1 MGSETSVRFTGKPD
15 SKNHKTIKSFFVLV
29 LIFVLTLSS
38 TLAFASLTPL
48 ILPAQHVNT
57 TGILTSGETT
67 ASPTANNDLSFKPA
81 MWKPSWTDQD
91 NNGVADTLDQEI
103 ASRSVNNTS
112 GDYTNLIVA
121 LKTQPT
127 SEDADAFVLSG
138 GYLTTS
144 PWTNA
149 IYGFGGQMP
158 YNRIAEFV
166 QSDPNVLLVEKE
178 QISHAQ
184 IAYAAG
190 QIGARTYV
198 WNTLGLQGDPQ
209 SSIAVVDTGI
219 DDSHPD
225 FTPGYGDQNF
235 TKKIVGWNNQ
245 ITPSA
250 TSPYDDNGH
259 GSHVSGLA
267 TGNGFF
273 STDLA
278 GNAVATW
285 GANLGSVSQP
295 GTYLISGMMVNKTG
309 TITINVK
316 WRTTG
321 TARLSALR
329 LYNGDKSL
337 STGSWIQVASVNT
350 PNQETWRSL
359 NYQVTST
366 PSGGYEMYH
375 ILMSLTAGIGD
386 LYVVFTVSWP
396 YTPPSDGSPAWTGI
410 APQTRLVGVKVLGSD
425 GSGTDTGLING
436 IDWIIANRQAYH
448 IVIASMSLGFG
459 SEVFTVDAALV
470 NLVNSG
476 VTTIVSAGNSGS
488 GSNNIYTLGS
498 VDEVLTVAAT
508 NQFDNIASFSSQG
521 GTSRYTGQTIK
532 PDIAAPG
539 GSFFAVPLFSA
550 DSNDFDADG
559 MWSDVAVND
568 SAPMQGTSMSA
579 PIVSGAASLLIQAMG
594 GFANWQWTRS
604 QALQPKMLLLMTATE
619 TYPNPRESGTSATS
633 PTLQRGGKDAHEGY
647 GRINLDTAAD
657 ALLKTYQVG
666 TTTTGTLGRP
676 PTLTDITVLGQKL
689 AWARKLQLTTVGR
702 YNFTLTVPT
711 SADFDLYLY
720 NGTGTSYG
728 EPAIVAKS
736 TTATTG
742 GHEQIILNAPYNGTY
757 YLVVKRATA
766 ATPGGIFA
774 LESTFTPNHDVV
786 ILSVQSTA
794 PSVYKGSNLNITVT
808 VKNQGLNTESF
819 YVTAFY
825 NNSMIDEKATSLTA
839 AGTTTLTFTWNTTG
853 TTVSHYTIRA
863 QATVVPNEYNITN
876 NQLIDGIVQ
885 VKTPGDINGDESINV
900 LDVGLISAHWYPGPP
915 IGPSGYE
922 ANADLDSD
930 GAVNVEDLAI
940 ISAHW
945 TGPPKGPLSPE

>member
-1 MGSETSVRFTGKPD
+1 
-15 SKNHKTIKSFFVLV
+15 
-29 LIFVLTLSS
+29 
-38 TLAFASLTPL
+38 
-48 ILPAQHVNT
+48 
-57 TGILTSGETT
+57 
-67 ASPTANNDLSFKPA
+67 
-81 MWKPSWTDQD
+81 
-91 NNGVADTLDQEI
+91 
-103 ASRSVNNTS
+103 
-112 GDYTNLIVA
+112 
-121 LKTQPT
+121 
-127 SEDADAFVLSG
+127 
-138 GYLTTS
+138 
-144 PWTNA
+144 
-149 IYGFGGQMP
+149 
-158 YNRIAEFV
+158 
-166 QSDPNVLLVEKE
+166 
-178 QISHAQ
+178 
-184 IAYAAG
+184 
-190 QIGARTYV
+190 
-198 WNTLGLQGDPQ
+198 
-209 SSIAVVDTGI
+209 
-219 DDSHPD
+219 
-225 FTPGYGDQNF
+225 
-235 TKKIVGWNNQ
+235 
-245 ITPSA
+245 
-250 TSPYDDNGH
+250 
-259 GSHVSGLA
+259 
-267 TGNGFF
+267 
-273 STDLA
+273 
-278 GNAVATW
+278 
-285 GANLGSVSQP
+285 
-295 GTYLISGMMVNKTG
+295 
-309 TITINVK
+309 
-316 WRTTG
+316 
-321 TARLSALR
+321 
-329 LYNGDKSL
+329 
-337 STGSWIQVASVNT
+337 
-350 PNQETWRSL
+350 
-359 NYQVTST
+359 
-366 PSGGYEMYH
+366 
-375 ILMSLTAGIGD
+375 
-386 LYVVFTVSWP
+386 
-396 YTPPSDGSPAWTGI
+396 
-410 APQTRLVGVKVLGSD
+410 
-425 GSGTDTGLING
+425 
-436 IDWIIANRQAYH
+436 
-448 IVIASMSLGFG
+448 
-459 SEVFTVDAALV
+459 VDAALV